1 MRPPVVHVPGMCQG
15 VSLHC
20 LISAPRPLSKA
31 HFQSLDAHGQGKGDA
46 GSISLQW
53 FGRTRKRQ
61 SFWGSYQY
69 SKGLRAIERWK
80 GGLWV
85 SELGSAPLQTE
96 TGDQDAVPCIHN
108 PRTSQSGLS
117 RLRIL
122 ECSWPSFSLGGLCD
136 SWLECHE
143 LPDLGFYSGIV

>member
-1 MRPPVVHVPGMCQG
+1 MCLACAKEFPCTVAFQPRG
-15 VSLHC
+15 PC
-20 LISAPRPLSKA
+20 PTPISRVWM
-31 HFQSLDAHGQGKGDA
+31 HMGRGKGDA

-80 GGLWV
+80 GGLRA

-96 TGDQDAVPCIHN
+96 TGDQDAVPCTHN

-117 RLRIL
+117 RLGIL